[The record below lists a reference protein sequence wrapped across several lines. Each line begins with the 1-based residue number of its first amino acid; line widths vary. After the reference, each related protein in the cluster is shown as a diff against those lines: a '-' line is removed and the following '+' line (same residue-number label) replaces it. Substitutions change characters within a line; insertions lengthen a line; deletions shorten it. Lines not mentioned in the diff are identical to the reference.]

1 MIFCQDI
8 IVEVPDST
16 FQPAMELVP
25 TPPTIDISAIF
36 NNIVQE
42 AITLGEETEFL
53 EHILLWDKVL
63 INRLFNIMRVL
74 LDIFL
79 QVDMSSLV
87 HL

>member
-1 MIFCQDI
+1 
-8 IVEVPDST
+8 
-16 FQPAMELVP
+16 MELVP
-25 TPPTIDISAIF
+25 TPPTIDISDIF

-53 EHILLWDKVL
+53 EYILLWDKVL
-63 INRLFNIMRVL
+63 INQLFNIVRVL

-87 HL
+87 RL